1 MNVSVTYQVPSLRMY
16 QLLNL
21 NHVRLVVVVGGG
33 GGDDEEVVG
42 RVFCHPSSLPPLQ
55 LKPSCSSL

>member
-16 QLLNL
+16 QLLNS
-21 NHVRLVVVVGGG
+21 NRVRLLAVVVGYGG
-33 GGDDEEVVG
+33 NDKEVVG
-42 RVFCHPSSLPPLQ
+42 RVFYHPSSLPLQ